1 MKMKILHISDT
12 HGKHWQLN
20 RLPHADV
27 IVHSGDFTMS
37 GKTDEVGAFVEWFS
51 ALPYRH
57 KLFVAG
63 NHDKCLYGKPLT
75 GLPDG
80 CHYLCYDEIEIEGI
94 RFYGL
99 PMFKADIQSG
109 KQRERINA
117 ISADTDVIVSHQPSY
132 GILDFSDNIHYG
144 NHDLLKRIRE
154 ITPSLHLFGHIH
166 NEHGTLQSQGTTF
179 SNAALLNND
188 YHLVAEPVRLEL

>member
-1 MKMKILHISDT
+1 MKILHISDT
-12 HGKHWQLN
+12 HVGMWQLYG
-20 RLPHADV
+20 LPHADV
-27 IVHSGDFTMS
+27 IVHSGDFTMN
-37 GKTDEVGAFVEWFS
+37 GTADEMRAFVEWFS
-51 ALPYRH
+51 ALPYRY

-63 NHDKCLYGKPLT
+63 NHDKCLYGIT
-75 GLPDG
+75 LPELPAG
-80 CHYLCYDEIEIEGI
+80 CHYLCYDAIDIDGI

-109 KQRERINA
+109 VQRERIMA
-117 ISADTDVIVSHQPSY
+117 ISADTDVIVSHQPPY

-144 NHDLLKRIRE
+144 SHDLLKRICK
-154 ITPSLHLFGHIH
+154 IKLSLHLFGHIH

-188 YHLVAEPVRLEL
+188 YQMEGEPAMFEL